1 MAGYVDEKVAK
12 VTLDNKG
19 FTKNASDTI
28 SALEKMKQA
37 FAKISGGNASKN
49 IAKEMNAIPDAI
61 SKSTTKSQGLL
72 SRLKGMFTRSTE
84 GINMN
89 GAAKSIEQMNTDVA
103 SRTAKTSGILARL
116 KGIFQKADN
125 HQGFPNSVKS
135 IDSLNSKAS
144 GINLNPLTG
153 AFSRAADSVKGSLNA
168 MDVAMGIVM
177 GNMMQKAISFGSKFF
192 AGPVDGLNEYKEKLG
207 SVQTIMTNTEWEIPD
222 QTTRMRKTSKVLEDL
237 NEYADQTIYSFKDM
251 TKNIGTFTAAGVGL
265 EDSATAIKGISNLAA
280 ASGSNTQQASMAM
293 YQLSQALASGR
304 VGLQDWNS
312 VVNAGMG
319 GKLFQDRLTEM
330 AEKMGHARDMTKSF
344 RESLKDGWL
353 TSEVLI
359 ATLKDFSVDK
369 SMLEAATQI
378 KSFGQLVDTVQ
389 EAIGSGWATSW
400 EYLFGGFEEAKAL
413 WTDVGKIVNKFFDD
427 SQGTYHDTVLD
438 MERSLG
444 NYRNAMLKTWKDMG
458 GQEAFFDSIKN
469 GFEFVFKSMTN
480 FRDGFRESIGTYE
493 DSARRLLGVTEGF
506 RNFTENLKKN
516 AAIQETLISLG
527 RMFGAVFNTVWAIV
541 HKLSLGFNS
550 TVGSMDGVILVFKRA
565 ADGITKFLNTMRQNH
580 NIMQSFT
587 NIGKVIG
594 NVLSILGTL
603 FKIAADIVGRFFSL
617 FSFGTNS
624 GGGLL
629 KFTDMLVKITDAI
642 RKFVEGLRESIQKF
656 GVFKGIMTAFGGAF
670 SSIGPKIADGFKN
683 IVKAFPK
690 TFSDNG
696 IFAKIGSSIKNGIKA
711 ISPGMRSFVD
721 SLDTGM
727 SNILSGVKNNFGKV
741 KDVLGKAFGNIGDGL
756 KNSLSSVKSGLS
768 NIVGQIGGTIKSV
781 FSGIANMAKQGYD
794 LLKDIFKSFH
804 GADIIQALI
813 GLFAFDKW
821 LKFKSG
827 DNSLVTK
834 FLDRFE
840 GMFDKFLDKGKE
852 SVPLVKKV
860 LSDFKGALNDFSKGI
875 KVGLLVG
882 ISVACLMLAVS
893 LDKLSKIDMKDLS
906 KAMIAMGAA
915 MAGMMKIVKTL
926 GAIDGIPKGAGLTLI
941 GIAIAIRIL
950 AGALKKLEG
959 MDMDSMV
966 SAVAGIRF
974 VMNGLVKSM
983 KRLSEV
989 EKTSK
994 AGITKMIA
1002 FAFAMRII
1010 VGALAKLK
1018 GMGVAEIGVA
1028 MVGVRALMRTM
1039 TDSMKELDKVS
1050 YNKGGA
1056 TAMIGFAIALRIIVS
1071 SVAAIA
1077 KLDPEGA
1084 VIGMVGAGALME
1096 ELSRCMKKMNG
1107 VVVGGRTMASMIGFA
1122 ISLRII
1128 VMSVKAIAKLQP
1140 EAALQGI
1147 VATAALMEALVLCM
1161 KQLNGTVVGGRTL
1174 ASMIGFAISL
1184 RILVMSVKAIA
1195 KLQPEAALQG
1205 LTGTAALME
1214 ALVLCMKQLNGTV
1227 VGGRTLLSMIGFAIS
1242 VRILVLAVQKLAAL
1256 PIDSMIPAVASVGGL
1271 MEVMTHSMKRM
1282 GNVKFENKMIM
1293 SMIAFAGSVYILA
1306 LSVEKLAK
1314 FKWDE
1319 LLLAIGTISILLS
1332 EMLIVMNALQGVKT
1346 DSKSILSMIAFA
1358 GSVFILGKS
1367 VEGLSKLNLDGVL
1380 LALGTITTIM
1390 AELIGVAHL
1399 LKSVKINYKS
1409 IFALLTFTLAI
1420 YSIGKTVEKL
1430 SKIPWP
1436 NLAAACAG
1444 VGAVIVALGFAAK
1457 QVSGMSGSIQQTLA
1471 TAAIFEQFSRLLGNI
1486 GDTLVK
1492 VAKVPWQSL
1501 TVATVAIG
1509 VVLAGFVYISKVM
1522 TQVDASAGD
1531 IAAIIA
1537 LSNAVNTIGNA
1548 LSKVA
1553 SYPWQS
1559 ILAATVAMGAAMA
1572 GLVIMSKSLEK
1583 VSVGDAG
1590 KLLILSVALMALA
1603 VPIALLA
1610 SLNLIAV
1617 GISLGALAGHLILL
1631 IGAAK
1636 LAQGTARGM
1645 AILSKTLLSFGVS
1658 SIMAASSIAIAGI
1671 GFLAFSMAIKNLA
1684 DTAPAAFAN
1693 IVQGLLVF
1701 VESLVEAGPRLMKAG
1716 IELIVQFVEGLA
1728 QGIPRIIAATVQM
1741 ILALLDGLASNAH
1754 RLVDS
1759 GVKVLVE
1766 FAKGIMDNMAILVQT
1781 AVEMATKFIEE
1792 FGKALISVKDRLI
1805 PALTQLFSIISEIA
1819 LKVIKELV
1827 GPIIQGLLE
1836 IMEPIIE
1843 VILQVI
1849 ERIAQALAPILVPLI
1864 DAIKTL
1870 IQEVSNVVQA
1880 IADTVIAIVNNL
1892 GSIIR
1897 SIADVIISVVDL
1909 IKTAIEGFV
1918 TVVQTIGQTIQVIF
1932 ISIASIVNSVMQGIV
1947 GAINAFANVIRSVG
1961 EALKNVFVGIG
1972 QGIQAALQG
1981 VASVVQS
1988 IGGAIKAAFEGIG
2001 TAAQGVGQGIQSAL
2015 QGVASIVESVGSAV
2029 KSALEGIG
2037 KAFEGA
2043 GKFAEGFGKGIEHVM
2058 NGISKIVDSVGNAIK
2073 GIIEAIGH
2081 AFKDVGKGI
2090 ELMGK
2095 GMKPIADHG
2104 LKAAA
2109 AISAVGLAVGGL
2121 GIASGTG
2128 NLNGFRADLD
2138 KLDTV
2143 MYKLST
2149 RNGASGALKDIGSA
2163 LKTVSSSAPSAAS
2176 DLEKFA
2182 SSSEKIKSSS
2192 SGMASNIKNVANALS
2207 SIGQSTM
2214 GAAPGITVLAAG
2226 LEKVA
2231 NTLSQFIARITAVGA
2246 SMSSLGMMFT
2256 TTGSAVANLSTAFSS
2271 ISNGTTAFGNAMNQA
2286 RTALAQ
2292 FGASAAGST
2301 QSFAVLGTAMT
2312 MAMTL
2317 VVNAVN
2323 NGMNQA
2329 RAALQQG
2336 FALMGAA
2343 AATSM
2348 TTVVMAVNMGM
2359 MSVVNAIRT
2368 NMASVSTVISTG
2380 MSQAAAGMAR
2390 GFAMMGVSASTSMAL
2405 VRTTVMTGM
2414 MGVVQSIQNSMN
2426 QAATAMAASMSRIAQ
2441 AISSSMSQ
2449 INAQMNMSLNMM
2461 RASMQ
2466 MAFMTMQMTI
2476 MTAMMQMANQIRSSS
2491 AMMQAT
2497 MLQLGT
2503 QMVSAMRMAM
2513 ALLNVTILTGMM
2525 QAANGVRS
2533 AAGVAHAGGVY
2544 VGSMISQGVAAGIRA
2559 HLGSVIAA
2567 TNEIV
2572 AQAERAA
2579 KAKAKI
2585 KSPSRLFA
2593 ANVGKYIPQG
2603 VAMGIAKEMPRTVKQ
2618 MGKTFANGFS
2628 DVTSLAVDH
2637 ANGMAS
2643 AVADAVNTVGTLLD
2657 DSLADMDY
2665 RPTITPVVDTTNLDK
2680 LQNGN
2685 ILRGI
2690 GVDATNVPR
2699 PAYSG
2704 APSSL
2709 QSTNTNVYDNSNKEY
2724 SITVKVDNGGK
2735 PVDGKQLAREIQQ
2748 HIKDFDDQ
2756 SRRGRGEEVLW

>member
-19 FTKNASDTI
+19 FTKNAQDTI
-28 SALEKMKQA
+28 SALDKMKQA
-37 FAKISGGNASKN
+37 FAKINGGNASKN
-49 IAKEMNAIPDAI
+49 IAKEMNTIPDAI
-61 SKSTTKSQGLL
+61 SKSTSKSQGLL

-103 SRTAKTSGILARL
+103 NRTSKTSSILSRL

-135 IDSLNSKAS
+135 IDGLNAKAS

-177 GNMMQKAISFGSKFF
+177 GNMMQKAINFGSQFF
-192 AGPVDGLNEYKEKLG
+192 RGPVDGLNEYKEKLG

-319 GKLFQDRLTEM
+319 GKLFQDRLTQM
-330 AEKMGHARDMTKSF
+330 AEKMGHARDATKSF
-344 RESLKDGWL
+344 RDSLKDGWL

-359 ATLKDFSVDK
+359 ATLKEFSVDQ

-400 EYLFGGFEEAKAL
+400 EYLFGSFEEAKGL
-413 WTDVGKIVNKFFDD
+413 WTDVGKVVGKFFDD
-427 SQGTYHDTVLD
+427 AQGKYYDSVLG

-444 NYRNAMLKTWKDMG
+444 NYRNAMLKTWKDLG
-458 GQEAFFDSIKN
+458 GQTAFFDGIKN

-480 FRDGFRESIGTYE
+480 FRNGFRESIGTYE
-493 DSARRLLGVTEGF
+493 DSARRLLSVTQGF
-506 RNFTENLKKN
+506 KNFTENLKKN
-516 AAIQETLISLG
+516 AAIQETLIALG
-527 RMFGAVFNTVWAIV
+527 RMLGAVFNTVWAII
-541 HKLSLGFNS
+541 HKLSIGFS
-550 TVGSMDGVILVFKRA
+550 ATSSSMDGVILVFKRV
-565 ADGITKFLNTMRQNH
+565 ADGVTKFLNAMRQNH
-580 NIMQSFT
+580 NIMQSFV

-603 FKIAADIVGRFFSL
+603 FKIAADIVSKFFSL
-617 FSFGTNS
+617 FSFGANS

-629 KFTDMLVKITDAI
+629 KFTDMLVKVTDSI
-642 RKFVEGLRESIQKF
+642 RTFVEGLRSSIRQF
-656 GVFKGIMTAFGGAF
+656 GVFKGILTAFGGAF
-670 SSIGPKIADGFKN
+670 QSIGPKIAEGFKN
-683 IVKAFPK
+683 MLGAFPK

-696 IFAKIGSSIKNGIKA
+696 IFAKIGNSIKNGLKA
-711 ISPGMRSFVD
+711 ISPSMKSFID
-721 SLDTGM
+721 GLDTGM

-741 KDVLGKAFGNIGDGL
+741 KDAIGKAFGGIGDGI

-781 FSGIANMAKQGYD
+781 FTGIADFAKQGYAV
-794 LLKDIFKSFH
+794 LKDIFTTFH
-804 GADIIQALI
+804 GGDIIQALI

-840 GMFDKFLDKGKE
+840 KMFDKFLDKGKE

-860 LSDFKGALNDFSKGI
+860 LSDFKGALNDFAKGI
-875 KVGLLVG
+875 KVGLLIG
-882 ISVACLMLAVS
+882 ISVAVLMLAIS

-926 GAIDGIPKGAGLTLI
+926 GAIDGIPKGAGFTLI

-966 SAVAGIRF
+966 TAVAGIRF

-1002 FAFAMRII
+1002 FAFAMRIV

-1077 KLDPEGA
+1077 KLDPERA
-1084 VIGMVGAGALME
+1084 VVGMVGAGALME
-1096 ELSRCMKKMNG
+1096 ELARCMKKMNG
-1107 VVVGGRTMASMIGFA
+1107 IVVGGRTMASMIGFA
-1122 ISLRII
+1122 IALRIL

-1147 VATAALMEALVLCM
+1147 VATGSLMEALVLCM
-1161 KQLNGTVVGGRTL
+1161 KQLNGVVVGGRTL

-1205 LTGTAALME
+1205 LLGTAALME

-1227 VGGRTLLSMIGFAIS
+1227 VGGRTLASMIGFAIS
-1242 VRILVLAVQKLAAL
+1242 VRILVMSVKKLADLA
-1256 PIDSMIPAVASVGGL
+1256 PDRMIPAVISVGGL
-1271 MEVMTHSMKRM
+1271 MEALTISMM
-1282 GNVKFENKMIM
+1282 LLDGVKVNQTAIMAMI
-1293 SMIAFAGSVYILA
+1293 SFAGSAYVLAKSVSLLATFDWKHLATSVGA
-1306 LSVEKLAK
+1306 LSILIGEMVITIKSLKSVKADNK
-1314 FKWDE
+1314 S
-1319 LLLAIGTISILLS
+1319 LLAMIS
-1332 EMLIVMNALQGVKT
+1332 
-1346 DSKSILSMIAFA
+1346 FA
-1358 GSVFILGKS
+1358 GSVFLLGKA
-1367 VEGLSKLNLDGVL
+1367 VEGLATLQLDGVL
-1380 LALGTITTIM
+1380 LALGTVTAIM
-1390 AELIGVAHL
+1390 AELIGVSYL
-1399 LKSVKINYKS
+1399 LKSIKINYKS
-1409 IFALLTFTLAI
+1409 MFALMAFTLAI
-1420 YSIGKTVEKL
+1420 YSIGKTIQNL
-1430 SKIPWP
+1430 STIPWK
-1436 NLAAACAG
+1436 NLAAATGGIG
-1444 VGAVIVALGFAAK
+1444 VVIAALGFAAK
-1457 QVSGMSGSIQQTLA
+1457 QVSSLSGSIQQTFA
-1471 TAAIFEQFSRLLGNI
+1471 TATLFEQFSRLLGQI
-1486 GDTLVK
+1486 GRTLVD
-1492 VAKVPWQSL
+1492 VAKVPWPGL
-1501 TVATVAIG
+1501 ITATAAIG
-1509 VVLAGFVYISKVM
+1509 VVLMGMVYIAKVM
-1522 TQVDASAGD
+1522 TKVDASAGD

-1553 SYPWQS
+1553 NHPWQN
-1559 ILAATVAMGAAMA
+1559 ILAATVSMGAAMG

-1590 KLLILSVALMALA
+1590 KLLILSVALTALA

-1617 GISLGALAGHLILL
+1617 GISLGALAGHLIIL

-1645 AILSKTLLSFGVS
+1645 AILSKTLMSFGVS
-1658 SIMAASSIAIAGI
+1658 SIMAASSIAIAGV
-1671 GFLAFSMAIKNLA
+1671 GFLAFSLAIKNLA
-1684 DTAPAAFAN
+1684 DTAPKAFAN
-1693 IVQGLLVF
+1693 IVMGLLEF
-1701 VESLVEAGPRLMKAG
+1701 VKALVMAAPELMKAG
-1716 IELIVQFVEGLA
+1716 IELVVVFLEGLA
-1728 QGIPRIIAATVQM
+1728 SGIPRIITAAVQM
-1741 ILALLDGLASNAH
+1741 IVALLDGLASNAH

-1843 VILQVI
+1843 VILQVV

-1880 IADTVIAIVNNL
+1880 IADTVIAIVENL

-1897 SIADVIISVVDL
+1897 SIADVIIAVVDT
-1909 IKTAIEGFV
+1909 IKAAIEGFV
-1918 TVVQTIGQTIQVIF
+1918 TIVQVIGQTIQVIF
-1932 ISIASIVNSVMQGIV
+1932 QSIADIVNSVMQGIV
-1947 GAINAFANVIRSVG
+1947 GAINAFANVIQAVG

-1981 VASVVQS
+1981 VASVVES

-2001 TAAQGVGQGIQSAL
+2001 TAAQGLGQGIQSAL
-2015 QGVASIVESVGSAV
+2015 QGVASIIESVGTSI
-2029 KSALEGIG
+2029 KSVLEGIG

-2058 NGISKIVDSVGNAIK
+2058 NGVSSVVRAVGDAIK
-2073 GIIEAIGH
+2073 GIIEAIGK
-2081 AFKDVGKGI
+2081 AFKDIGTGLEK
-2090 ELMGK
+2090 MGK
-2095 GMKPIADHG
+2095 AMKPIADHG
-2104 LKAAA
+2104 GTAALKIAAVAAA
-2109 AISAVGLAVGGL
+2109 VTGL
-2121 GIASGTG
+2121 GAASAAG
-2128 NLNGFRADLD
+2128 NLNGFREDLD

-2143 MYKLST
+2143 MYKMGTRSAPTSLST
-2149 RNGASGALKDIGSA
+2149 L
-2163 LKTVSSSAPSAAS
+2163 VSSLSTLSTVAPTAATAM
-2176 DLEKFA
+2176 EKFA
-2182 SSSEKIKSSS
+2182 SSFD
-2192 SGMASNIKNVANALS
+2192 NISKVGTSVTGAMS
-2207 SIGQSTM
+2207 TIG
-2214 GAAPGITVLAAG
+2214 
-2226 LEKVA
+2226 
-2231 NTLSQFIARITAVGA
+2231 
-2246 SMSSLGMMFT
+2246 
-2256 TTGSAVANLSTAFSS
+2256 TAFSR
-2271 ISNGTTAFGNAMNQA
+2271 IGQA
-2286 RTALAQ
+2286 I
-2292 FGASAAGST
+2292 GASAAPMQTFASAMSNIGNSMQRFAGLSGAMVAGLTSVGSIFT
-2301 QSFAVLGTAMT
+2301 SIQNAITNLGTSLTTVGTRFSQMGSSVQQGMSAM
-2312 MAMTL
+2312 
-2317 VVNAVN
+2317 VSAVN
-2323 NGMNQA
+2323 NGMAQV
-2329 RAALQQG
+2329 RAAMTNGIAQLASTTMTAFVGVGQ
-2336 FALMGAA
+2336 
-2343 AATSM
+2343 AATVGMNGVVTAVTSSM
-2348 TTVVMAVNMGM
+2348 SRVNAAVNMGM
-2359 MSVVNAIRT
+2359 SQLATTIQSAMSRVNANISSAMTSLGSTMSAAMSRV
-2368 NMASVSTVISTG
+2368 NASMSSSMNVMASGIT
-2380 MSQAAAGMAR
+2380 
-2390 GFAMMGVSASTSMAL
+2390 
-2405 VRTTVMTGM
+2405 
-2414 MGVVQSIQNSMN
+2414 
-2426 QAATAMAASMSRIAQ
+2426 ASMSRVTMIV
-2441 AISSSMSQ
+2441 SSSMSRMV
-2449 INAQMNMSLNMM
+2449 AVFMMSS
-2461 RASMQ
+2461 ASM
-2466 MAFMTMQMTI
+2466 
-2476 MTAMMQMANQIRSSS
+2476 TAAAISMGHQISN
-2491 AMMQAT
+2491 A
-2497 MLQLGT
+2497 LG
-2503 QMVSAMRMAM
+2503 AGM
-2513 ALLNVTILTGMM
+2513 ALAAARVSQGMSHVV
-2525 QAANGVRS
+2525 NIVRIH
-2533 AAGVAHAGGVY
+2533 GAGGY
-2544 VGSMISQGVAAGIRA
+2544 GAGFYTGSQISAGVAAGMWA
-2559 HLGSVIAA
+2559 HVGSIENAA
-2567 TNEIV
+2567 ARIIV
-2572 AQAERAA
+2572 AAQKAANA
-2579 KAKAKI
+2579 KAII

-2593 ANVGKYIPQG
+2593 NKTGKFIPQG
-2603 VAMGIAKEMPRTVKQ
+2603 IAMGIAKEMPRSVKQ
-2618 MGKTFANGFS
+2618 MGKTFANGFA
-2628 DVTSLAVDH
+2628 DATTLAVDSG
-2637 ANGMAS
+2637 NGMAS
-2643 AVADAVNTVGTLLD
+2643 AVADAVNSVSSLLD

-2665 RPTITPVVDTTNLDK
+2665 RPTITPVVDTSNLDK
-2680 LQNGN
+2680 IETGN
-2685 ILRGI
+2685 LFSKL
-2690 GVDATNVPR
+2690 GVDPTNVPR
-2699 PAYSG
+2699 PAYTGSYG
-2704 APSSL
+2704 SSTT
-2709 QSTNTNVYDNSNKEY
+2709 STVNYDNSNKEY
-2724 SITVKVDNGGK
+2724 NISIDVDTNGA
-2735 PVDGKQLAREIQQ
+2735 PVDSKQLAREIQQ

-2756 SRRGRGEEVLW
+2756 ARRGRGEEVLW